1 MQKCIQY
8 GLCLGILL
16 FFAASLLSLGLSL
29 SVQPTATAG
38 ESVSLPV
45 LMYHSI
51 LDSKAKAGKYTIPP
65 AVLEQDLQYLR
76 EHGYTSVSPE
86 ELIAYARG
94 EGSLPE
100 KPVLL
105 TFDDG
110 YYNNYSYVY
119 PLLETYDMR
128 AVISVVGS
136 FTEQYSAPGAVMN
149 NNYSHLN
156 WAQLREM
163 LDSGRVTLGNHS
175 YDMHSEK
182 TRLGFCRVPNES
194 EQDYVRKITENI
206 SHMQRL
212 VRENLSGY
220 TMQVLTY
227 PYGAYNKLSE
237 QIARDLGFSMTL
249 TCYEKVNTVT
259 FGEPDTLFGLG
270 RYNRP
275 YGVSTQEFMRCFG
288 GD

>member
-1 MQKCIQY
+1 MRKSIQY
-8 GLCLGILL
+8 VLCLGILL
-16 FFAASLLSLGLSL
+16 FFGASLLSLGLSL
-29 SVQPTATAG
+29 GVQPTAAAG

-65 AVLEQDLQYLR
+65 AVLEQDLQYLQ
-76 EHGYTSVSPE
+76 EHGYTSVLPE
-86 ELIAYARG
+86 ELIAYAAG
-94 EGSLPE
+94 QGSLPE

-105 TFDDG
+105 SFDDG

-119 PLLETYDMR
+119 PLLEKYDMR

-136 FTEQYSAPGAVMN
+136 FTEQYSAQDAVMN
-149 NNYSHLN
+149 NNYSHLS

-163 LDSGRVTLGNHS
+163 LASGRVTLGNHS

-182 TRLGFCRVPNES
+182 TRVGFCRASNES
-194 EQDYVRKITENI
+194 EQDYVREITQDV

-212 VRENLSGY
+212 ARENLSGY

-227 PYGAYNKLSE
+227 PYGTYNKLTE
-237 QIARDLGFSMTL
+237 QIAHDLGFSMTL

-275 YGVSTQEFMRCFG
+275 YGVSTQEFMRCLTG
-288 GD
+288 G